1 MYEIRLQ
8 SYRQIIKIQQRNT
21 VLSRSLEGKFI
32 RHISSRVPSIWIL
45 NRQNSNDDLIEFFG
59 LSKLSSIARK
69 MAACIIWHPPRL
81 ARQHA
86 ASLANNLLFPDV
98 YIEANCT
105 ALT

>member
-59 LSKLSSIARK
+59 LSKLSSIALK
-69 MAACIIWHPPRL
+69 MAACIIWHPL
-81 ARQHA
+81 SNNFKSQT
-86 ASLANNLLFPDV
+86 ASLDSKAKYRACGVDTESN
-98 YIEANCT
+98 
-105 ALT
+105 

>member
-45 NRQNSNDDLIEFFG
+45 NRQNSNDDLIEFLGFPNSPLLLG
-59 LSKLSSIARK
+59 RWRPVSSGILCPIISNHKLQAWIAKRNTEHVVSIQKA
-69 MAACIIWHPPRL
+69 
-81 ARQHA
+81 
-86 ASLANNLLFPDV
+86 
-98 YIEANCT
+98 T
-105 ALT
+105 